1 MLDFVHRGLYI
12 CSIAFFM
19 LIGLMAILI
28 GDPQYMKPLVSDGIF
43 KMMYTSATPE
53 ADAVAVVIGAIIF
66 IGSFILGAAG
76 GFICRFSKKQVIP
89 KNVDVLRAQDIAV
102 FLVDGRVYKKD
113 EAVFY
118 NLTDLSRLRVLK
130 IRNLYLMELEE
141 DISIAPEEVENEEGL
156 LHRDN
161 EADNSEGA
169 NASIEEGEDQDKPF
183 K

>member
-12 CSIAFFM
+12 FSIAFFM
-19 LIGLMAILI
+19 LIGLIAILM
-28 GDPQYMKPLVSDGIF
+28 GDPQYMKPLVSDGVF
-43 KMMYTSATPE
+43 KMMYTSAKPE
-53 ADAVAVVIGAIIF
+53 ADIVVVVIGAVILM
-66 IGSFILGAAG
+66 GSFLLGAAG
-76 GFICRFSKKQVIP
+76 GFICRFSKKQSIP
-89 KNVDVLRAQDIAV
+89 KNVDVLRSQDVAV

-141 DISIAPEEVENEEGL
+141 DISIAPEEIANEEGI

-161 EADNSEGA
+161 EADNIEGA
-169 NASIEEGEDQDKPF
+169 GANIEEGEDQDKPF